1 MQKKAGV
8 ILSYLLIFF
17 KIIVTFFYIPFVLGS
32 IGKDKYGLFTVVSSI
47 IAYIAILDFGLND
60 STLRY
65 FVKFKSSKDSNEKN
79 SILSAVSKIYTVV
92 SILMISVIIVIYLL
106 LDEIFLNSFTVN
118 ELVLLKKMYLVSGV
132 SIFFTIFFNP
142 ISAILN
148 AHEKFIFLKSLE
160 LISFFLTT
168 VVIVIF
174 LKQGYGVYEMVLI
187 TASVNILI
195 LLLKYL
201 YCLKTLKINFPHFR
215 KSNLYIKELLYYG
228 SPIFVVIIVEQI
240 YWKLDNI
247 LIGSLLGTT
256 FVTYYAMGVVFQKY
270 ILSFST
276 AISRIMTPNMIS
288 QIDSSSK
295 PNILNEFIKI
305 SRLQLIIISFIS
317 LNLILW
323 GREFLVIW
331 LGKDYEQS
339 YAILILIMI
348 PFTIENIGNVRNII
362 LQVYKLYWLR
372 AIIILIISILN
383 IAATYILLNKIGLVG
398 AALSTAL
405 SLMLGYIFTNILLWK
420 KVKLKMQK
428 FFINVWLKAIPIY
441 FIISLAVIVSKKIY
455 MYQVISWFSLIFCV
469 VITGIL
475 YSLLIWFFYLN
486 KNEKN
491 KLKKIISR

>member
-1 MQKKAGV
+1 
-8 ILSYLLIFF
+8 
-17 KIIVTFFYIPFVLGS
+17 
-32 IGKDKYGLFTVVSSI
+32 
-47 IAYIAILDFGLND
+47 
-60 STLRY
+60 
-65 FVKFKSSKDSNEKN
+65 
-79 SILSAVSKIYTVV
+79 
-92 SILMISVIIVIYLL
+92 
-106 LDEIFLNSFTVN
+106 
-118 ELVLLKKMYLVSGV
+118 
-132 SIFFTIFFNP
+132 
-142 ISAILN
+142 
-148 AHEKFIFLKSLE
+148 
-160 LISFFLTT
+160 
-168 VVIVIF
+168 
-174 LKQGYGVYEMVLI
+174 
-187 TASVNILI
+187 
-195 LLLKYL
+195 
-201 YCLKTLKINFPHFR
+201 
-215 KSNLYIKELLYYG
+215 
-228 SPIFVVIIVEQI
+228 
-240 YWKLDNI
+240 
-247 LIGSLLGTT
+247 
-256 FVTYYAMGVVFQKY
+256 MGVVFQKY